1 MLRENEVVMLILGVG
16 MMILFILNQGLVKK
30 IKSWKFLFGG
40 YCFLLLGCF
49 FTVLE
54 GFIWEGLL
62 NVLEHLCYAG
72 SAFLL
77 IAWSLKYS
85 EKVQEEEAP

>member
-1 MLRENEVVMLILGVG
+1 
-16 MMILFILNQGLVKK
+16 MMILFILNQGLIKK

-40 YCFLLLGCF
+40 YCVLLLGWF

-54 GFIWEGLL
+54 GFIWEVPL
-62 NVLEHLCYAG
+62 NILEHLCYAV

-77 IAWSLKYS
+77 TAWSLKYS
-85 EKVQEEEAP
+85 EKGQEEEAP